1 MAPEPNGS
9 SPKDNFI
16 VVGAGYAGL
25 ATSIELARRG
35 YAVEVFESTKELTNQ
50 GDVIQISSYATL
62 LMSNWGNVLEESV
75 KISSIV
81 PSLAYF
87 DWKGKPIIEAPLP
100 QEFGGFPILYS
111 KRGEIQRLMFEHAK
125 SIGVKFRFGV
135 RVTSY
140 FEEGEKAGVYLGT
153 ERFEACGVISADG
166 IHSHARSVIT
176 GKPATA
182 RTSGFAIYRCWF
194 NLDTLRD
201 DPLSRAYAE
210 SPEDKFHVWLGRNT
224 HCIVMT
230 NTKLRG
236 AVLFCTHKASCPF
249 PHSHLPSDHAN
260 TFLQDDSETGAQES
274 WTCPGKV
281 SDILELMDGWDEVL
295 KAVAKHIPEDNLIDW
310 KLLWRDPA
318 KKWVSDNGRI
328 VLVGD
333 AAHPHL
339 PTSGSGAGQAFEDA
353 ATIGTLISEKGVAN
367 LPVLFKAFENLRY
380 ERTSLTQRLGW
391 ETRHRWHQ
399 TDWNAVKANPA
410 LVKMPQPEW
419 LYGANAIKYTIDNMD
434 AAIDSVEK
442 GSSFTSTNVPE
453 GHVHEDWTVESMMEL
468 EKQQS
473 QASFYTAS
481 VDVR

>member
-9 SPKDNFI
+9 TPKANFI

-25 ATSIELARRG
+25 AASIELAKRG
-35 YAVEVFESTKELTNQ
+35 YAVEVFESTRDLTNQ

-81 PSLAYF
+81 PSLTYF

-140 FEEGEKAGVYLGT
+140 FEEGDKAGIYLGA
-153 ERFEACGVISADG
+153 ERFEACGVIAADG
-166 IHSHARSVIT
+166 IHSHARSVVT

-182 RTSGFAIYRCWF
+182 KTSGFAIYRSWF

-201 DPLSRAYAE
+201 DPLTRAYAE
-210 SPEDKFHVWLGRNT
+210 SPRDKFHVWLGHNT

-236 AVLFCTHKASCPF
+236 AVLFCTHKAS
-249 PHSHLPSDHAN
+249 S
-260 TFLQDDSETGAQES
+260 GGQES

-281 SDILELMDGWDEVL
+281 SDILEVMDGWDEVL

-328 VLVGD
+328 QPRADRSLLVGD

-353 ATIGTLISEKGVAN
+353 ATIGTLIGKKGIAN
-367 LPVLFKAFENLRY
+367 LPVLFRAYENLRY

-399 TDWNAVKANPA
+399 TNWDVVKANPA

-434 AAIDSVEK
+434 AAIDNVEK
-442 GSSFTSTNVPE
+442 GSPFISTNVPE
-453 GHVHEDWTVESMMEL
+453 GHEHEDWSVESMMEL

>member
-9 SPKDNFI
+9 TTKSNFI

-25 ATSIELARRG
+25 AAAIELAKRG
-35 YAVEVFESTKELTNQ
+35 HAVEVFESTRDLTNQ

-81 PSLAYF
+81 PSLTYF

-135 RVTSY
+135 RITRY
-140 FEEGEKAGVYLGT
+140 FEERDKAGIYVGA
-153 ERFEACGVISADG
+153 ERFEASGVIAADG
-166 IHSHARSVIT
+166 IHSHARSVVT

-182 RTSGFAIYRCWF
+182 KTSGFAIYRSWF

-201 DPLSRAYAE
+201 DLLTRAYAE
-210 SPEDKFHVWLGRNT
+210 SPDDKFH
-224 HCIVMT
+224 
-230 NTKLRG
+230 
-236 AVLFCTHKASCPF
+236 
-249 PHSHLPSDHAN
+249 
-260 TFLQDDSETGAQES
+260 DDSGADGQES

-281 SDILELMDGWDEVL
+281 PDILKVIDGWDEVL
-295 KAVAKHIPEDNLIDW
+295 KAVAKHIPEDNLVDW

-318 KKWVSDNGRI
+318 KKWASDNGRI

-353 ATIGTLISEKGVAN
+353 ATIGTLIGEKGITN
-367 LPVLFKAFENLRY
+367 LPVLFRAYENLRY

-399 TDWNAVKANPA
+399 TDWNAVKANPT

-419 LYGANAIKYTIDNMD
+419 LYGANAIRYTIDNMD
-434 AAIDSVEK
+434 AAIDNVEK
-442 GSSFTSTNVPE
+442 GTPFISTNVPE
-453 GHVHEDWTVESMMEL
+453 GHEHEDWSVESMMEL